1 MIFLEAKIANFS
13 QIALNLWEE
22 LPHVR
27 QAVGRNVIFFGYKLQ
42 LFLDRDAPLHENVSK
57 HDQLLMPF

>member
-1 MIFLEAKIANFS
+1 M
-13 QIALNLWEE
+13 
-22 LPHVR
+22 R

-57 HDQLLMPF
+57 HDQLLMPFLNLLYKNVCMYILMYSCMSVY